1 MTFPY
6 RHVWI
11 IGAST
16 GLGAALANLLAKSG
30 CLVSI
35 SARSIDKLNTRA
47 VNAPHITAYPMDVTA
62 SEDVAATHTQIE
74 QDRVPVDL
82 VVFSAGV
89 YRPMSAETFDLES
102 FATQVN
108 TNLLGA
114 ANTLNAIL
122 PPMLD
127 RGAGKIAIVAS
138 VAGYRGLPLAVA
150 YGPTKAALNN
160 MCEALRFDLEP
171 KGIAIQ
177 VINPGFVETPLTEQ
191 NTFRMPHLM
200 PVDKAARKLMRGLA
214 SNRFEVTFP
223 WQFTQQL
230 KLLRV
235 LPRPIYYWLV
245 RRSTKR

>member
-16 GLGAALANLLAKSG
+16 GLGAALTGLLADAG

-35 SARSIDKLNTRA
+35 SARSREKLDTLA
-47 VNAPHITAYPMDVTA
+47 DTSTSSPAYPLDVTSA
-62 SEDVAATHTQIE
+62 EDVASAHTRIA
-74 QDRVPVDL
+74 QDRGPVDL
-82 VVFSAGV
+82 VVFSAGI
-89 YRPMSAETFDLES
+89 YRPMSAESFDLES
-102 FATQVN
+102 FTAQVK

-114 ANTLNAIL
+114 ANLLNAIL
-122 PPMLD
+122 PPILE

-138 VAGYRGLPLAVA
+138 VAAYRGLPLAVA

-160 MCEALRFDLEP
+160 LCEALRFDLEP
-171 KGIAIQ
+171 RGIDIQ
-177 VINPGFVETPLTEQ
+177 VINPGFVETPLTAQ
-191 NTFRMPHLM
+191 NEFRMPHLM

-214 SNRFEVTFP
+214 SKRFEVTFP
-223 WQFTQQL
+223 WQFTLQL

-235 LPRPIYYWLV
+235 LPRPLYYWLV
-245 RRSTKR
+245 KRSTKR